1 MNDPTPAPYGEI
13 TRRFT
18 HLSEADAEHH
28 ARRLLGVGRQQ
39 ANIERPDAA
48 TAGHYRQLVVAA
60 RGGDEVAFAW
70 LATTHRPLLLARG
83 RLLYANDPSEWGAIA
98 LEALHTTLR
107 RVDPDEDHWLRRTV
121 ALRLSSLMW
130 RHTRRQ
136 RTRSAAEQPTDPT
149 RFPIRIH
156 PAGHAGHDPHPELSA
171 ALADLL
177 GRLDVPTRAG
187 LRALADEQTLEPVA
201 DAHQVS
207 PSALRQ
213 RVTRA
218 RHQLQPELAT
228 FVRTVA

>member
-1 MNDPTPAPYGEI
+1 MHDPTPAPYGEI

-18 HLSEADAEHH
+18 HLSDSDAEHH
-28 ARRLLGVGRQQ
+28 ARRLLGVGRLQ
-39 ANIERPDAA
+39 ASIERPDGAS
-48 TAGHYRQLVVAA
+48 AGHYRQLVVAA

-83 RLLYANDPSEWGAIA
+83 RVLYASDPSKWGAVA
-98 LEALHTTLR
+98 LEALHITLR
-107 RVDPDEDHWLRRTV
+107 RVDLDENRWLRRAV
-121 ALRLSSLMW
+121 ALGLSSRIG
-130 RHTRRQ
+130 RHTKRQ
-136 RTRSAAEQPTDPT
+136 RTRSAAERPTDPT

-177 GRLDVPTRAG
+177 GALDVPTRAG

-201 DAHQVS
+201 DAHHVS
-207 PSALRQ
+207 HSALRQ